1 MPIAQVNGQG
11 LSYEDSG
18 GPGPALLFMHG
29 FLMDQSMFDPQ
40 VAVLTPTY
48 RCIRFDARGFG
59 QTQWDGQPFS
69 LYDTAADA
77 VGLLNSLGITQATII
92 GMSQGGYAA
101 LRLALRSPERV
112 KALVLMSTQAG
123 ADPDE
128 VKGQFYEMRD
138 TWKSVGPVPPLVEGV
153 MTAIIG
159 PKEETA
165 ALWQEWTPKWQ
176 ARTGDQIYHAMNNLL
191 QRDDLTS
198 AQVSQITAPALVTHG
213 DADLGMPIELGEQ
226 LARNLPNNKGFVR
239 IPGAAHAANLTH
251 PQIINPPLAAF
262 LAEYA

>member
-18 GPGPALLFMHG
+18 GTGPALLFMHG

-40 VAVLTPTY
+40 VAALAPRY

-59 QTQWDGQPFS
+59 QTQWDGHPFS

-77 VGLLNSLGITQATII
+77 VGLLDCLGIQQATII
-92 GMSQGGYAA
+92 GMSQGGYAT
-101 LRLALRSPERV
+101 LRLALRYPERV

-123 ADPDE
+123 ADPE
-128 VKGQFYEMRD
+128 EGKAQFYGMRD

-153 MTAIIG
+153 MTLIIG
-159 PKEETA
+159 PQSETA

-176 ARTGDQIYHAMNNLL
+176 ARTGDQIFHAMNNLL
-191 QRDDLTS
+191 DRDDITP
-198 AQVSQITAPALVTHG
+198 AQVGQITAPALVTHG

-226 LARNLPNNKGFVR
+226 LAQHLPNCKGFVR

-251 PQIINPPLAAF
+251 PQIINPPLVAF

>member
-1 MPIAQVNGQG
+1 MAIAQVNGQG

-18 GPGPALLFMHG
+18 GEGPALLFMHG

-40 VAVLTPTY
+40 VAALASSY

-77 VGLLNSLGITQATII
+77 IGLLNYLGIQQAAIV

-101 LRLALRSPERV
+101 LRLALRYPERV
-112 KALVLMSTQAG
+112 KALVLMSTQSG
-123 ADPDE
+123 ADPAE
-128 VKGQFYEMRD
+128 GKAQFYQMRD
-138 TWKSVGPVPPLVEGV
+138 TWKNVGPVPPLVEGV

-159 PKEETA
+159 PKAETA

-176 ARTGDQIYHAMNNLL
+176 TRTGDQIFHAMNNLL
-191 QRDDLTS
+191 QRDDITAEQLRK
-198 AQVSQITAPALVTHG
+198 ITAPALVTHG

-226 LARNLPNNKGFVR
+226 LAQNLPNCKGFVR

-251 PQIINPPLAAF
+251 PQIINPPLLAF